1 MWREEKKKKKKVF
14 LHSFIPR
21 YTDID
26 VYIYTFLR
34 HRVFFLACT

>member
-1 MWREEKKKKKKVF
+1 MEKKKKKEKIVF
-14 LHSFIPR
+14 LHSLILR

-26 VYIYTFLR
+26 VYINTFLR